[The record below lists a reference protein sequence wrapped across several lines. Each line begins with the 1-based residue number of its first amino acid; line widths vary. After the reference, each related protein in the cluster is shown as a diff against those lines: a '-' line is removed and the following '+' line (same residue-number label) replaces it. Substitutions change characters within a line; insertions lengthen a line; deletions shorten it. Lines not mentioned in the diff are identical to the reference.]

1 MYPVEQWGLKLFR
14 VFFNPKEVY
23 KIKYK
28 VAKKLAKK
36 AVMLVKEHAFERLYK
51 KLETNKGEKDA
62 FKLASTREKR
72 NRDLTLDASKV

>member
-1 MYPVEQWGLKLFR
+1 M
-14 VFFNPKEVY
+14 
-23 KIKYK
+23 
-28 VAKKLAKK
+28 AKK